1 MKRVVGILLVAVL
14 ITTAAVTSLVVGY
27 MFRVVDMP
35 NTLLP
40 GKVSCT
46 VEEVVSQDDDSTT
59 LTKQEVTV
67 KNTGDTQAYIRV
79 KVLTYWQDSKGNI
92 VGSKID
98 NDLLGV
104 NKYDNSNWIRSEKTV
119 VGNVSSITYYCKTPI
134 DPGENTPDLLA
145 TSAMI
150 VLDVTTTKVDGV
162 TYTYRQV
169 AEIIPEAIQS
179 QPADAGTSSWHVT
192 LDSNGNITSAS

>member
-40 GKVSCT
+40 GKVSCA

-59 LTKQEVTV
+59 LTKQEVTI

-92 VGSKID
+92 VGSK
-98 NDLLGV
+98 
-104 NKYDNSNWIRSEKTV
+104 R
-119 VGNVSSITYYCKTPI
+119 
-134 DPGENTPDLLA
+134 
-145 TSAMI
+145 
-150 VLDVTTTKVDGV
+150 
-162 TYTYRQV
+162 
-169 AEIIPEAIQS
+169 
-179 QPADAGTSSWHVT
+179 
-192 LDSNGNITSAS
+192 